1 MKNEVS
7 PVEASFFLCDSIERC
22 PLCSCAKVTQQLHLK
37 QSSTL
42 SKERNMTTRYL
53 IAAALMAS
61 ACAAH
66 ADVLPGTTPATA
78 TVVTGSNVAGALG
91 DASMI
96 AGVSRGAGSD
106 ALVQA
111 LYDKVSASVGN
122 DMKVSLRQGI
132 DGVYV
137 TGLSTSKAA
146 ALAGDG
152 MSVIN
157 TSEGFKVVQAVN
169 AGGATSNTAG
179 SPNGGG
185 GAAQGNPAG
194 GSDTGST
201 GSAGGSG
208 SNGATGSDSGST
220 GGTTGGTNTGAGAGS
235 GTDTGAG
242 LGGGGNADVGIG
254 TGNQGNLGNQ
264 ATDVA
269 AVPEPSTVFLMLAGM
284 LGVVGLRRRA
294 R

>member
-7 PVEASFFLCDSIERC
+7 PVETSFFLCDSIERC
-22 PLCSCAKVTQQLHLK
+22 PLCTCAKVTQQLYLK
-37 QSSTL
+37 QFSTL

-78 TVVTGSNVAGALG
+78 TVVTGSNVAGVLG

-111 LYDKVSASVGN
+111 LYDKVSAAVGN
-122 DMKVSLRQGI
+122 DMKVSLKQGI

-137 TGLSTSKAA
+137 QGLSTAKAA

-157 TSEGFKVVQAVN
+157 TSNGFKVVPATN
-169 AGGATSNTAG
+169 AGAS
-179 SPNGGG
+179 
-185 GAAQGNPAG
+185 
-194 GSDTGST
+194 
-201 GSAGGSG
+201 GSG
-208 SNGATGSDSGST
+208 SATSGGGQATGAPSAPVIPVSNGGSNPGTDSGTVGGSDSGL
-220 GGTTGGTNTGAGAGS
+220 
-235 GTDTGAG
+235 G
-242 LGGGGNADVGIG
+242 LGVDTNVGIG
-254 TGNQGNLGNQ
+254 KGNPGNQ

>member
-1 MKNEVS
+1 
-7 PVEASFFLCDSIERC
+7 
-22 PLCSCAKVTQQLHLK
+22 
-37 QSSTL
+37 
-42 SKERNMTTRYL
+42 MTTRFL

-66 ADVLPGTTPATA
+66 ADVLPGTAPTQA
-78 TVVTGSNVAGALG
+78 TVISGSNVAGTLG

-111 LYDKVSASVGN
+111 LYDKVSAAVGS

-137 TGLSTSKAA
+137 QGLSTAKAA

-157 TSEGFKVVQAVN
+157 TSEGFKVVQALTAAGVP
-169 AGGATSNTAG
+169 AGGANSAV
-179 SPNGGG
+179 G
-185 GAAQGNPAG
+185 GAGAATGNPAG
-194 GSDTGST
+194 APAGVPSAAPAGVPGAGSMGSSGSAGST
-201 GSAGGSG
+201 GSG
-208 SNGATGSDSGST
+208 TGVGV
-220 GGTTGGTNTGAGAGS
+220 GVGAGVGV
-235 GTDTGAG
+235 GVGVGAG
-242 LGGGGNADVGIG
+242 N
-254 TGNQGNLGNQ
+254 GNLGNQ
-264 ATDVA
+264 AADTA
-269 AVPEPSTVFLMLAGM
+269 NVPEPSTVFLMLAGM
-284 LGVVGLRRRA
+284 MGAIGLRRRA

>member
-1 MKNEVS
+1 LQV
-7 PVEASFFLCDSIERC
+7 
-22 PLCSCAKVTQQLHLK
+22 Q

-66 ADVLPGTTPATA
+66 ADVLPGNTGA
-78 TVVTGSNVAGALG
+78 TVVTGSNVAGVLG

-96 AGVSRGAGSD
+96 AGVSRGTGSD

-111 LYDKVSASVGN
+111 LYDKVSAAVGN
-122 DMKVSLRQGI
+122 DMKVSLKQGI

-137 TGLSTSKAA
+137 QGLSTAKAA

-157 TSEGFKVVQAVN
+157 TSNGFKVVPA
-169 AGGATSNTAG
+169 
-179 SPNGGG
+179 
-185 GAAQGNPAG
+185 AG
-194 GSDTGST
+194 GSNPIAGG
-201 GSAGGSG
+201 GSAVGNPGVPG
-208 SNGATGSDSGST
+208 VPYIPGNPGVPGDVST
-220 GGTTGGTNTGAGAGS
+220 GGTGNIDAGGNPGLGLGAG
-235 GTDTGAG
+235 
-242 LGGGGNADVGIG
+242 GNVDLNVGVNTPG
-254 TGNQGNLGNQ
+254 KQ
-264 ATDVA
+264 APAA

-284 LGVVGLRRRA
+284 LGVVGLRRRGS
-294 R
+294 

>member
-1 MKNEVS
+1 
-7 PVEASFFLCDSIERC
+7 
-22 PLCSCAKVTQQLHLK
+22 
-37 QSSTL
+37 
-42 SKERNMTTRYL
+42 MTTRVL

-66 ADVLPGTTPATA
+66 ADVLPGTAPTQA
-78 TVVTGSNVAGALG
+78 TVISGSNVAGALG

-111 LYDKVSASVGN
+111 LYDKVSAAVGN

-137 TGLSTSKAA
+137 QGLSTAKAA

-157 TSEGFKVVQAVN
+157 TSEGFKVVQALN
-169 AGGATSNTAG
+169 AAGVPAGAPG
-179 SPNGGG
+179 SPVGGG
-185 GAAQGNPAG
+185 GAAQGIPAG
-194 GSDTGST
+194 VPASVPVAVPGTGST
-201 GSAGGSG
+201 GSTGSNGSNGTGSG
-208 SNGATGSDSGST
+208 SGN
-220 GGTTGGTNTGAGAGS
+220 
-235 GTDTGAG
+235 G
-242 LGGGGNADVGIG
+242 LGLGVDVSAGIG
-254 TGNQGNLGNQ
+254 NGNVGNQ
-264 ATDVA
+264 AADTA
-269 AVPEPSTVFLMLAGM
+269 NVPEPSTVFLMLAGM
-284 LGVVGLRRRA
+284 LGAVGLRRRG